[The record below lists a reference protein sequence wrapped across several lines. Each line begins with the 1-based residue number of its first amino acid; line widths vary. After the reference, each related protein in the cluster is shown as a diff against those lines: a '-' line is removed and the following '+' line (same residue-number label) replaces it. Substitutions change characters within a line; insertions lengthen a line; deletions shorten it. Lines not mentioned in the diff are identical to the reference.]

1 MREGIERVSAQNEEL
16 QKTVRVLAEMMVKMG
31 EREDG
36 NQRRGERKE
45 DNRNGGC
52 EEKSRMKTHK
62 KKFDSEK
69 FILNK
74 EGS

>member
-1 MREGIERVSAQNEEL
+1 MTEGIDRVSAQNEEL
-16 QKTVRVLAEMMVKMG
+16 QKTVRVLTEMMVKIG
-31 EREDG
+31 EREEG

-45 DNRNGGC
+45 DNRNGIC
-52 EEKSRMKTHK
+52 DEKSKMKTQK

-74 EGS
+74 